1 MTNPVQ
7 IQKEFVP
14 IGTVTLSGQ
23 GQAFVYV
30 TKEWRRP
37 LEELAK
43 IVNAQQATIAALEAR
58 LTAAGL

>member
-1 MTNPVQ
+1 MTTSVK

-14 IGTVTLSGQ
+14 IGMVALPGKGQ
-23 GQAFVYV
+23 TPVYV

-43 IVNAQQATIAALEAR
+43 LVAELQAR
-58 LTAAGL
+58 LTAGGL

>member
-1 MTNPVQ
+1 MTTPK

-14 IGTVTLSGQ
+14 IGTVNLPGQ
-23 GQAFVYV
+23 GQVPVYV

-43 IVNAQQATIAALEAR
+43 LVAELQAR
-58 LTAAGL
+58 LDAAGL

>member
-1 MTNPVQ
+1 MTVK

-14 IGTVTLSGQ
+14 IATVQLPGGSVP
-23 GQAFVYV
+23 VYV

-43 IVNAQQATIAALEAR
+43 LVNEQQATIAALQAR
-58 LTAAGL
+58 LTAGGL